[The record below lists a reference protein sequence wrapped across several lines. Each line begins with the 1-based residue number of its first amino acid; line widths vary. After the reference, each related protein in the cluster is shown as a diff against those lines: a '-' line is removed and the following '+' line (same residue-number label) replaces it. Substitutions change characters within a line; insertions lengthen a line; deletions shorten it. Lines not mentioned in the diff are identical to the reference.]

1 MKKEKS
7 VEDLVV
13 DLKKYQNK
21 IEKTVNEIEKK
32 LSNGHNTTSGRG
44 WCTQCGEDFDLKEEL
59 KYNTHCGSCGYP
71 IPKDKVI
78 ERKPIPIP
86 VIEPYMETV
95 NTVSFEEEE
104 TKSNVIEWF
113 LFIIFLILILSL

>member
-21 IEKTVNEIEKK
+21 IEKTVNEIEEK

-44 WCTQCGEDFDLKEEL
+44 WCTQCGEDFDLKEEW

-71 IPKDKVI
+71 IPIDKIVKRI
-78 ERKPIPIP
+78 SIQESPKEIPKI
-86 VIEPYMETV
+86 VHV
-95 NTVSFEEEE
+95 EEEE
-104 TKSNVIEWF
+104 TPSGLKEFVVLVII
-113 LFIIFLILILSL
+113 FIILCMVL